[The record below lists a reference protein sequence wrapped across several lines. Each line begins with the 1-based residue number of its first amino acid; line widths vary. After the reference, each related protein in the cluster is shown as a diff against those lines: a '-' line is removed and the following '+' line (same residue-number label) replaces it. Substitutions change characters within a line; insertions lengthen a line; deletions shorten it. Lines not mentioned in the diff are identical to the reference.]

1 MTTKLLAQKIA
12 KPKSAVIKWLLDS
25 DPSIRWQVMRD
36 LTKEPDEFVLAERQ
50 RVATEGWGA
59 QLLALQG
66 SDGKWDGDF
75 FLAKWASTFYALLLL
90 RDMGLDPASEQ
101 ARKAVSLVRDKVTW
115 GSEFG
120 NSPFFEGEVEPCIN
134 GRVLA
139 LGAYFGGASDRLVD
153 RLLSEQLEDGGWN
166 CEAPPSRRSSFHT
179 TICILEG
186 LLAYEKARGSSP
198 AVTDARL
205 RAQEYLLMRHM
216 LRRLSTGEVINR
228 SWLRF
233 SYPPTWHY
241 DVLRGLDYLR
251 SAGVEPDER
260 VAEAVDLVVKKQH
273 RNGRWPLQNTHI
285 DQVNFAME
293 GPQGTANR
301 WNTLRALRVL
311 DWYSASFYDPTCRAA
326 GGVEAVSARSL
337 VTYSDGDDSRKATH
351 ADSIHVSPVAGKP

>member
-1 MTTKLLAQKIA
+1 MTTNPPNQQIT
-12 KPKSAVIKWLLDS
+12 KPKKKVIRWLLDS

-36 LTKEPDEFVLAERQ
+36 LTEEPDALVVAERQ

-66 SDGKWDGDF
+66 PDGNWDGGIF
-75 FLAKWASTFYALLLL
+75 PAKWASTFYALLLL
-90 RDMGLDPASEQ
+90 RDLGLDPTSEQ
-101 ARKAVSLVRDKVTW
+101 ARKAISLVHDNVTW
-115 GSEFG
+115 GPHHG

-139 LGAYFGGASDRLVD
+139 LGATFGEVSDRLVD

-179 TICILEG
+179 TICVLEG
-186 LLAYEKARGSSP
+186 LLAYEKAKGANP

-205 RAQEYLLMRHM
+205 RAQEYLLV
-216 LRRLSTGEVINR
+216 RRMFRSLTTGEVIDR
-228 SWLRF
+228 DWLRF

-241 DVLRGLDYLR
+241 DVLRGLEHLR

-260 VAEAVDLVVKKQH
+260 VKEAIELVEKRQGQD
-273 RNGRWPLQNTHI
+273 GRWPLENPHI
-285 DQVNFAME
+285 DQVNFPME
-293 GPQGTANR
+293 GPAGRPSR

-311 DWYSASFYDPTCRAA
+311 EWYSTK
-326 GGVEAVSARSL
+326 E
-337 VTYSDGDDSRKATH
+337 
-351 ADSIHVSPVAGKP
+351 